1 MDRDHNWL
9 LNYSKPESL
18 CCCRSKKQKSS
29 PLRCKNSLANGC
41 NEHTETSRNVMLKFL
56 MSCSDTAVIY
66 LLWRREK
73 KPTWTS
79 EVWFI
84 LNRNKEMYQSEQI
97 QLHASTR
104 LQTCYNQ
111 ATEDN
116 QAEWNIT
123 LHGARIWSANTI
135 LIKPRL
141 CASLISVTQYRYEES
156 KSKTITV
163 YFLFLIISAFV
174 LGWYHRDQCEQTAQ
188 SCLPESVTLPPK

>member
-1 MDRDHNWL
+1 M
-9 LNYSKPESL
+9 
-18 CCCRSKKQKSS
+18 
-29 PLRCKNSLANGC
+29 A
-41 NEHTETSRNVMLKFL
+41 VMSTQTNFL

-73 KPTWTS
+73 NPTWTS

-84 LNRNKEMYQSEQI
+84 LNGNKETYQSEQI

-141 CASLISVTQYRYEES
+141 CASLISVTQSIGMKNLKAKQLPSISSSWSFLRLFRAGTTGTSVS
-156 KSKTITV
+156 KRLKAA
-163 YFLFLIISAFV
+163 FLRVWHCLQNK
-174 LGWYHRDQCEQTAQ
+174 GRDSEAR
-188 SCLPESVTLPPK
+188 PIN